1 MGEILMI
8 HKEDIKRVNEK
19 DFDELRK
26 ESPKGWWSEKNAT
39 HKKTRMKKTTH
50 TEIRIT
56 LVKVDGQTFR
66 LRLKDRSRPTP
77 TES

>member
-19 DFDELRK
+19 DFDEL
-26 ESPKGWWSEKNAT
+26 EKN
-39 HKKTRMKKTTH
+39 HQKGGGRKKTQHTKRRVKKTTH